1 MYMFWMTINFNCRST
16 TFAKQKINLS
26 SHKNVKN
33 HLIIKK
39 IKSIAIIS
47 KKKSHFVTCFK

>member
-1 MYMFWMTINFNCRST
+1 MYMFWMTINLNCIST

-33 HLIIKK
+33 HLISKTIE
-39 IKSIAIIS
+39 SIAIFS
-47 KKKSHFVTCFK
+47 KKNLIL